1 MPVCE
6 RDKKQLTIEKIKEV
20 INNSKAK
27 ETAAKL
33 IEIIDTHFNVV

>member
-6 RDKKQLTIEKIKEV
+6 RDKKQLTIEKIKEA

-33 IEIIDTHFNVV
+33 IEIIDAHFNVV